1 MSSAFGHSLEPVAF
15 APSLPNEDAITRLVG
30 ALLFEQNDEWQSQNR
45 YMQLEAF
52 ALIDAVQTDP
62 LLSISSQAA

>member
-1 MSSAFGHSLEPVAF
+1 MTSYRRPRYPEAHRAGEAVHT
-15 APSLPNEDAITRLVG
+15 ITSIG

-45 YMQLEAF
+45 YMQIEGF